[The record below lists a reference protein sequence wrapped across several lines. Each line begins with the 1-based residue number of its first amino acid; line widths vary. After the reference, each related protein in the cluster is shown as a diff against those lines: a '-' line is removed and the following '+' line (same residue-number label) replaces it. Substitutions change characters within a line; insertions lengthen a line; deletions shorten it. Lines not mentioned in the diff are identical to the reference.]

1 MPIFCTLIQK
11 YYDMLLTSYD
21 YDVNTYSSLDVQV
34 WQLDLVVIDWVEW
47 WWRCK
52 EMFNLDSCINIK
64 GVD

>member
-11 YYDMLLTSYD
+11 YYDMLLTSCD

-47 WWRCK
+47 EWWCK
-52 EMFNLDSCINIK
+52 EMFR
-64 GVD
+64 